1 MQTGDLGRKSQE
13 YFNLKNIYNFNLKN
27 YIIFKSFLR
36 FHNFNLLVILL
47 ITIPLLKLFHN

>member
-36 FHNFNLLVILL
+36 FHSFNLLVILL
-47 ITIPLLKLFHN
+47 ITIPLLMLFHN